1 MAPPEPWYCNTE
13 LQELVHFFA
22 TNIHQ
27 LEVNLND
34 TVREGG
40 REGGREEGR
49 KEGGGQAGR
58 KAGRQDG
65 RKAGRQAGRRIRI
78 CCRCCRV
85 ALITYS
91 NTSVDDP
98 VPL

>member
-40 REGGREEGR
+40 REGGRKERRRRAGR
-49 KEGGGQAGR
+49 KEGR
-58 KAGRQDG
+58 KAGRQEG
-65 RKAGRQAGRRIRI
+65 RKAGRKENQNLLPMLQGSPNN
-78 CCRCCRV
+78 
-85 ALITYS
+85 LQ
-91 NTSVDDP
+91 
-98 VPL
+98 